1 MASSAES
8 VDDAPSSSEQ
18 TPWTCPLCLGPFT
31 HPKLLPCSHTFCEAC
46 LQNLVKHHPYSSFP
60 CPSCR
65 EKIKVPPRGVS
76 AFKNNFYI
84 DPALVKKEKEKPFCD
99 NHPKSRETE
108 LYCFQCDACIC
119 LKCKMTDHCF
129 HNTENIEETAEKAKA
144 VLSTGKIGL
153 NGLVQGLKK
162 HMEEFRK
169 EEQAVRDKR
178 AVVEKDIRSR
188 HRMMVDT
195 ADKCRDEALD
205 SLNTV
210 TATIESQITIVISN
224 LQKNLDELKKL
235 QERIDNCLR
244 DEEGVRLVLTAGEIY
259 KDATECKKVVQKL
272 KSNNITTVSRP
283 VLHFWA
289 SADATL
295 TTEQKF
301 LGPVVKM
308 DFAVVKPEVN
318 VKEMFS
324 CLSPKASRSSEVFSL
339 FPRVDNTVWVTYDP
353 GLRPS
358 NGQPVGRCPERFDV
372 SGRVIE
378 SKASIHGRTN
388 FTHTSNGTDI
398 YTVPERGCFSTY
410 AKSRSLLKLKNIS
423 QSLACVMRTIVRS
436 ENPLETFEEIQFF
449 INCGPHRAFDV
460 DANEI
465 FFAVV
470 EEGQAPDFQRKVLLY
485 QRPEKTPIAVY
496 SPPTQPFQ
504 PSDVCF
510 CWLDGRQVLLV
521 ADTLNDAI
529 HVVDGQNGRLE
540 LLRYLAPG
548 CPLLLQPTALN
559 TDTRGRLW
567 VGCRAGSILL
577 VE

>member
-8 VDDAPSSSEQ
+8 IGDASSSSEQ

-46 LQNLVKHHPYSSFP
+46 LQNLVKHHPYSFP

-65 EKIKVPPRGVS
+65 HNTPVPSRGVS
-76 AFKNNFYI
+76 AFNSNFYI
-84 DPALVKKEKEKPFCD
+84 DLARVEEKPFCY
-99 NHPKSRETE
+99 NHPRPREIE
-108 LYCFQCDACIC
+108 LYCIQCDAFIC
-119 LKCKMTDHCF
+119 LKCKMADHCF
-129 HNTENIEETAEKAKA
+129 HNTEDIQETAEKAKA
-144 VLSTGKIGL
+144 GLCIGNTGL
-153 NGLVQGLKK
+153 HALAQGLKK
-162 HMEEFRK
+162 HMEKFRR

-178 AVVEKDIRSR
+178 AALKKDILSR
-188 HRMMVDT
+188 HKMMVDT

-205 SLNTV
+205 SLDTV
-210 TATIESQITIVISN
+210 TATIQSQTYIVVSN
-224 LQKNLDELKKL
+224 LQKTLDELKKL
-235 QERIDNCLR
+235 QERIDKCLR
-244 DEEGVRLVLTAGEIY
+244 DKEAVRLLFTAREVC
-259 KDATECKKVVQKL
+259 KDATECEKVVHRL
-272 KSNNITTVSRP
+272 MSNDITTVSRP
-283 VLHFWA
+283 VLHFWT

-295 TTEQKF
+295 TTQQKF
-301 LGPVVKM
+301 LGPVAKM
-308 DFAVVKPEVN
+308 DFAVGKPEVN
-318 VKEMFS
+318 VKELFP
-324 CLSPKASRSSEVFSL
+324 CLKPKASRSNEVFSL
-339 FPRVDNTVWVTYDP
+339 FPRVDNTVWVTYEP

-358 NGQPVGRCPERFDV
+358 NGQPAGRCPKLFDV

-378 SKASIHGRTN
+378 LNASIHGRTN

-398 YTVPERGCFSTY
+398 YTVQERGCFSTY

-423 QSLACVMRTIVRS
+423 QLIASVTRTS
-436 ENPLETFEEIQFF
+436 ENPLETSQATEFYIR
-449 INCGPHRAFDV
+449 CGPHRAFDA
-460 DANEI
+460 DTNEV

-470 EEGQAPDFQRKVLLY
+470 EEAQAPDFQRKVLLY
-485 QRPEKTPIAVY
+485 QKSEENPIAVY
-496 SPPTQPFQ
+496 SPPIQPFQ

-510 CWLDGRQVLLV
+510 YWLDGRQVLLV